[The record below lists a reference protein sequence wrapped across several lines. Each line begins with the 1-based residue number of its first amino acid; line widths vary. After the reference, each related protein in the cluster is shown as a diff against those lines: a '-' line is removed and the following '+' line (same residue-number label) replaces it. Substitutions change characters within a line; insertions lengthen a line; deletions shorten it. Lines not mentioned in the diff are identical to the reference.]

1 MSAVKLLAVFAENKL
16 GQMAR
21 VTKVLADAGVNIR
34 WMTIA
39 TSESFGVIKFLV
51 DQCDRGFTAL
61 KDAGFTAS
69 LVEVLAIE
77 IEDKPG
83 AFHELAQTLTRQQVN
98 VQNSSG
104 LVANNRAILL
114 IEVRDPQQARA
125 ALDGPGLRFLSQE
138 EAMRL

>member
-125 ALDGPGLRFLSQE
+125 ALAP
-138 EAMRL
+138 

>member
-1 MSAVKLLAVFAENKL
+1 MPVDPLRGGAQL
-16 GQMAR
+16 GRRVEVVARDGYR
-21 VTKVLADAGVNIR
+21 VTFSLGELDPSLGNTQV
-34 WMTIA
+34 
-39 TSESFGVIKFLV
+39 FLV

-125 ALDGPGLRFLSQE
+125 ALDGQGLRFLSQE

>member
-61 KDAGFTAS
+61 KDAGLTAS
-69 LVEVLAIE
+69 LVEVLAVE

-125 ALDGPGLRFLSQE
+125 ALDGQGLRFLSQE

>member
-69 LVEVLAIE
+69 LVEVLAVE

-125 ALDGPGLRFLSQE
+125 ALDGRGLRFLSQE